1 MKTVIMAGGLGKR
14 ASCIANDIPKPLI
27 PIADKPILQW
37 EIECL
42 VRQGFTDIILTVSYM
57 AEKIKDFF
65 DDGSDFGCH
74 ISYFLE
80 EQPLGNA
87 GALFKL
93 WEAGK
98 LDGDFLLLN
107 ADSMFDVD
115 FKRFIRFHQEHNGL
129 ATLFT
134 HPNNHP
140 YDSGLIISSE
150 AGVVKQWLTKE
161 DIRPQWYK
169 NSVNAGLHILN
180 IELLE
185 CSGINPMNIDADHK
199 VDLDRDIL
207 KPLVS
212 TGRIFAYDSPEYV
225 KDMGTSERFRQVSV
239 DLRNGSVS
247 RRNLSKPQK
256 AIFLDR
262 DGTINRYIGFLCD
275 IDDFEL
281 IEDAACAIRLINDS
295 GYLVIVCTNQ
305 PVIARGEVTVE
316 QLKTIHNK
324 METLLGKEGA
334 YLDKIYY
341 CPHHPDKGFEGE
353 IKSLKFDC
361 DCRKPK
367 TGMLLQAANDF
378 NIEMEHSWMIGD
390 GERDIRAGK
399 NAGCKTVLIR
409 SVDGE
414 SNSGDMDFGQDV
426 TVKSLKEA
434 VEMILGVNI
443 DLGAC

>member
-1 MKTVIMAGGLGKR
+1 M
-14 ASCIANDIPKPLI
+14 
-27 PIADKPILQW
+27 
-37 EIECL
+37 
-42 VRQGFTDIILTVSYM
+42 
-57 AEKIKDFF
+57 
-65 DDGSDFGCH
+65 
-74 ISYFLE
+74 
-80 EQPLGNA
+80 
-87 GALFKL
+87 
-93 WEAGK
+93 
-98 LDGDFLLLN
+98 
-107 ADSMFDVD
+107 
-115 FKRFIRFHQEHNGL
+115 
-129 ATLFT
+129 
-134 HPNNHP
+134 
-140 YDSGLIISSE
+140 
-150 AGVVKQWLTKE
+150 
-161 DIRPQWYK
+161 
-169 NSVNAGLHILN
+169 
-180 IELLE
+180 
-185 CSGINPMNIDADHK
+185 
-199 VDLDRDIL
+199 
-207 KPLVS
+207 
-212 TGRIFAYDSPEYV
+212 
-225 KDMGTSERFRQVSV
+225 SV

-256 AIFLDR
+256 AVFLDR
-262 DGTINRYIGFLCD
+262 DGTINRYIGFLRD
-275 IDDFEL
+275 IDEFEL